1 MPVKNAEAVAP
12 SRQPHSP
19 TPHSVISGIGA
30 LADRYDG
37 FILDVWG
44 VLHNGLEPYPGV
56 LDALGRL
63 RAAGK
68 RLCVLSNAP
77 ARAETVVGRMGTIGI
92 PRGAFDHIMTSGE
105 EVWQHLKHRP
115 DPFYAA
121 LGCRCFQIGPDRDRH
136 GLSDLG
142 FEPVP
147 EVADADFILNIGP
160 WGWEDRIEGYEENL
174 AAGAARGL
182 PMICANPDLTVMQ
195 GTRLMICAGT
205 LAQRYE
211 QLGGTVR
218 WHGKPHPSVYETCFR
233 LLGIADRSR
242 IAAVGD
248 SLRTDIAGANRIGID
263 GILVTGGIHREEFGL
278 GPTGLPDPARLA
290 AAIPAEGPQPV
301 AVMGEFR
308 W

>member
-1 MPVKNAEAVAP
+1 MPAKNAEAVVP
-12 SRQPHSP
+12 SLPS
-19 TPHSVISGIGA
+19 HSVISGIGA

-121 LGCRCFQIGPDRDRH
+121 LGRRCFQIGPDRDRH
-136 GLSDLG
+136 GLTDLG
-142 FEPVP
+142 FEPAT
-147 EVADADFILNIGP
+147 EAADADFILKSGP
-160 WGWEDRIEGYEENL
+160 WW
-174 AAGAARGL
+174 
-182 PMICANPDLTVMQ
+182 
-195 GTRLMICAGT
+195 
-205 LAQRYE
+205 
-211 QLGGTVR
+211 
-218 WHGKPHPSVYETCFR
+218 S
-233 LLGIADRSR
+233 
-242 IAAVGD
+242 
-248 SLRTDIAGANRIGID
+248 
-263 GILVTGGIHREEFGL
+263 
-278 GPTGLPDPARLA
+278 
-290 AAIPAEGPQPV
+290 
-301 AVMGEFR
+301 
-308 W
+308 